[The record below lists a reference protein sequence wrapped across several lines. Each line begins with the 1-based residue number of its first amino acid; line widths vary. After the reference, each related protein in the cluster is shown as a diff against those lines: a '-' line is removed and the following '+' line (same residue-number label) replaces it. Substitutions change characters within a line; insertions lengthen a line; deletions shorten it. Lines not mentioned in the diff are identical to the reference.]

1 MMKAV
6 PVPLKKIYVPN
17 KFNGTLDPAKVET
30 LATDIMEKGLQMPIQ
45 VRADKERYVL
55 VAGLHRLEA
64 MRFLGEAEVPAL
76 IVAARKF

>member
-6 PVPLKKIYVPN
+6 PVPLAKIYVPA
-17 KFNGTLDPAKVET
+17 KFKGTLDQAKVES
-30 LATDIMEKGLQMPIQ
+30 LADDIVEKGLQMPIQ

-64 MRFLGEAEVPAL
+64 FRYLGEANIPAL
-76 IVAARKF
+76 LVAARKF